1 MHSKPGV
8 CCEESCCLGQ
18 STAAAAGRLRSG
30 AWRCAVRAVLGFE
43 LSAVLGAILGAVLGE
58 ARPLEEPSQRRA
70 GRLDE
75 LVQRHDEHLAR
86 AIKGGHQW

>member
-1 MHSKPGV
+1 MPIRGMHAGGVGWYVSTCMHGKPGV
-8 CCEESCCLGQ
+8 CREESRCLG
-18 STAAAAGRLRSG
+18 
-30 AWRCAVRAVLGFE
+30 E
-43 LSAVLGAILGAVLGE
+43 SAVLGAILGAVLGE